1 MGHIFLTLK
10 ELTSDICHPAPSAPP
25 REPSQISPFAFMF
38 FKFAFANAFYAKIYP
53 PTLDFALPGQYLC
66 TCHPEDNT
74 TPFFNSQFS
83 IFNSK
88 RLWQET

>member
-74 TPFFNSQFS
+74 NPIFQFS
-83 IFNSK
+83 ILNF
-88 RLWQET
+88 

>member
-10 ELTSDICHPAPSAPP
+10 ELTSDICHPP
-25 REPSQISPFAFMF
+25 RRPDAPSQISPFAFMF
-38 FKFAFANAFYAKIYP
+38 YKYAFANAFYAKIYP

-74 TPFFNSQFS
+74 NPIFQFS
-83 IFNSK
+83 ILKF
-88 RLWQET
+88 

>member
-74 TPFFNSQFS
+74 TPIFQFS
-83 IFNSK
+83 ILNF
-88 RLWQET
+88 